1 MVQRKSVRGIDPLA
15 GIRVYEDEDFLV
27 VNKPRGMLTAS
38 GPRDKRPT
46 LWGTVQAYGDRNRLQ
61 VGIIHRLDRD
71 ASGLLVFSKNDPSYQ
86 SLKRQFYQHTVE
98 RMYMAIVQG
107 RPTST
112 KGRIRNR
119 LAEWKDGTVH
129 ITSRRDKGEEAISDF
144 EVISKERHHALVRV
158 KLETGRKH
166 QIRVHMA
173 TLGSPIVGDEVY
185 NPKAKGEGLMLVAV
199 RLCFD
204 HPRTGKRMEFDVD
217 LPLHMREFIKKLREP
232 GKPPGA
238 K

>member
-1 MVQRKSVRGIDPLA
+1 MVQRKAVRGVDPLA
-15 GIRVYEDEDFLV
+15 AIRVYEDDDILV

-46 LWGTVQAYGDRNRLQ
+46 LWGTVQAYGDRLRTQ

-71 ASGLLVFSKNDPSYQ
+71 ASGLLVFSKNDNAYQ
-86 SLKRQFYQHTVE
+86 SLKTQFFRHTVD

-107 RPTST
+107 KPRS
-112 KGRIRNR
+112 KAGRIHNR
-119 LAEWKDGTVH
+119 LSEWKDGTVH
-129 ITSRRDKGEEAISDF
+129 TTSRGDKGEEAISDF
-144 EVISKERHHALVRV
+144 EVIGHEKNFALVRV

-173 TLGSPIVGDEVY
+173 TLGSPIAGDDVY
-185 NPKAKGEGLMLVAV
+185 NPKSKGEGLMLVAI

-204 HPRTGKRMEFDVD
+204 HPRTGKRMEFEVD
-217 LPLHMREFIKKLREP
+217 LPPHMRDFIRHLREP
-232 GKPPGA
+232 KKP
-238 K
+238 